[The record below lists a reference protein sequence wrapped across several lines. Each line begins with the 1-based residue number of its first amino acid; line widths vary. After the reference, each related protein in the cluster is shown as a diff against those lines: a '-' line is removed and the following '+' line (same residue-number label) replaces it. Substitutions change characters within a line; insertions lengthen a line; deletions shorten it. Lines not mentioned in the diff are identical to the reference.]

1 MSGFVTTLE
10 KPVPSSENSARRIQI
25 IVPVYNEG
33 ENILNFYSEIK
44 NANVPFDSLKF
55 VYDFDGDTTLP
66 FLRKLSVED
75 ARIVAEKNCF
85 GKGVINALRWGFVHA
100 ANGPVL
106 VIMGDCSDKL
116 DIIPQMIRLWEEGAI
131 IVSPS
136 RYMKGGKQ
144 FGGGVVKSGMS
155 SIACRS
161 LKLLGFPT
169 ADATNNFKLYDGAW
183 LSQQKIESIGGFEIA
198 LELTYKAFEQ
208 RKKIVELPTEWRD
221 RTFGKSNFKLLAWT
235 PKYLY
240 WYLKILGVILSR
252 SFS

>member
-1 MSGFVTTLE
+1 MSGTSAATE
-10 KPVPSSENSARRIQI
+10 NISSIETAKRKIQL

-44 NANVPFDSLKF
+44 GANFAFDSLKF
-55 VYDFDGDTTLP
+55 VYDFDGDTTIP
-66 FLRKLSVED
+66 FLRKLSIED
-75 ARIVAEKNCF
+75 PRIVADKNCY
-85 GKGVINALRWGFVHA
+85 GKGVVNALRWGFAHA
-100 ANGPVL
+100 TNGPLL

-116 DIIPQMIRLWEEGAI
+116 DIVPEMIRLWEEGAI

-144 FGGGVVKSGMS
+144 FGGGLLKSSMS
-155 SIACRS
+155 KFACLS

-183 LSQQKIESIGGFEIA
+183 LREQKIESIGGFEIA
-198 LELTYKAFEQ
+198 LELTYKAFAQ
-208 RKKIVELPTEWRD
+208 GKKIVELPTEWRD
-221 RTFGKSNFKLLAWT
+221 RTFGKSNFKLVAWT

-240 WYLKILGVILSR
+240 WYLKILAVIPRRL
-252 SFS
+252 FS